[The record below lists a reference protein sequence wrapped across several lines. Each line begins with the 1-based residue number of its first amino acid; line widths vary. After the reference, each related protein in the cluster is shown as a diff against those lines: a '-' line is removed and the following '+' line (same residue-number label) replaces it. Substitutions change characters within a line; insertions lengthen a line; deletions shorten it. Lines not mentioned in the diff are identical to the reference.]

1 MRKLRQVGV
10 EDITVRLDKGFFSKE
25 MVSTL
30 TELGVAFVLKVPDH
44 SWVRRGLGPFRQS
57 EKDTDLWTAT
67 GALYGV
73 RLLSVERRRRVE
85 GGADGTLD
93 LETYEVDRV
102 AHVLTN
108 IPGIHALTAWRT
120 YNRGTC
126 VEQRIRELY
135 QLGFG
140 RTAVDDLTGNAIL
153 ASLGTLAYQVLHVV
167 RTTAMSGEW
176 RRAQP
181 VRLRAWLFRLPAK
194 VTMHARKR
202 YVQLQRDEPLRKPL
216 LSALRGLGGLA
227 PPRTRVL
234 ALG

>member
-1 MRKLRQVGV
+1 M
-10 EDITVRLDKGFFSKE
+10 
-25 MVSTL
+25 
-30 TELGVAFVLKVPDH
+30 LKVPDH
-44 SWVRRGLGPFRQS
+44 KWVRRVLGSYRPS
-57 EKDTDLWTAT
+57 EKDTDLWTST
-67 GALYGV
+67 GELYGV
-73 RLLSVERRRRVE
+73 RLMSVERRRRRRIE
-85 GGADGTLD
+85 GGEDGALD

-108 IPGIHALTAWRT
+108 IPAIHALAAWRE

-167 RTTAMSGEW
+167 RTTALTGGW

-194 VTMHARKR
+194 LTTHARKR
-202 YVQLQRDEPLRKPL
+202 YVQLRRDEPLRKPL